1 MRDYA
6 GKHMPKYRILL
17 LLAAAVTVS
26 ACAHQSP
33 APAAPAPIATAATA
47 PPAAAAA
54 PDPAARMP
62 AGPGKALTVHA
73 CSDCHSLARVV
84 AQHQTRAQW
93 QDTLSAMQDNGLS
106 VTPEELKTILDY
118 LSKNYPAPGH

>member
-1 MRDYA
+1 
-6 GKHMPKYRILL
+6 MPKYRILL

-26 ACAHQSP
+26 ACTHQSP
-33 APAAPAPIATAATA
+33 APAAPAPAVAAATA
-47 PPAAAAA
+47 PPAAEAA
-54 PDPAARMP
+54 PDPDAARMP
-62 AGPGKALTVHA
+62 AGPGKALTVRA